1 MNKKKIGILT
11 HPLINNYGGILQAF
25 ALSSYIRSLG
35 YEPLVIDRRNNRSV
49 VKNLIISIL
58 KNHHSLH

>member
-49 VKNLIISIL
+49 VKNLIISF
-58 KNHHSLH
+58 